1 LSAEHRRLLK
11 SAGATD
17 LRSIAR
23 ALQAAPTIE
32 SYNATIQMRQKRD
45 RKAKAVA
52 KPISFAISAAK
63 ADEMRRAISG
73 ALAKSLETKS
83 EG

>member
-1 LSAEHRRLLK
+1 V
-11 SAGATD
+11 
-17 LRSIAR
+17 
-23 ALQAAPTIE
+23 LQAVPTIE
-32 SYNATIQMRQKRD
+32 SYNANIQKRQKRD
-45 RKAKAVA
+45 RKAKLVA
-52 KPISFAISAAK
+52 KPITFGISAAK